1 MKRSPGTT
9 MRFHPIPIWIGLKTV
24 FGWLVGVFSG
34 GKASIVAAK
43 SGAGKRRKCF

>member
-1 MKRSPGTT
+1 MKRSPGATT
-9 MRFHPIPIWIGLKTV
+9 RIYPIPTQIWLKTI